1 MPTVEDINTPVI
13 LFDGICNLCSNVVQ
27 FIIKRDKKN
36 IYKFASLQSPFGQS
50 VLKKHNLSGQYLKTF
65 ILLQNDKVYTKST
78 GALMVTKNLSG
89 ILPALYIFIIIPP
102 FIRNLV
108 YDLVSKYRY
117 SLFGKKETCWIPS
130 PKLKSKFLNDL

>member
-36 IYKFASLQSPFGQS
+36 IYKFASLQSPFGQF

-78 GALMVTKNLSG
+78 GALMVTKKLSG
-89 ILPALYIFIIIPP
+89 IWPALYIFIIIPP